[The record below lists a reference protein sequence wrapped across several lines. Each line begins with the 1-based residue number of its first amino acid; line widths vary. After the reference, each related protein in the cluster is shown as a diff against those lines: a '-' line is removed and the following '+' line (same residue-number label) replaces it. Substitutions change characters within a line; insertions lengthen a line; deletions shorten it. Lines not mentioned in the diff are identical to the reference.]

1 MLIKKGYK
9 ISKNYFLFIL
19 CFLFIIISSLTVSG
33 QGLKPD
39 VIVWGSAS
47 LGSRGYVSM
56 EAFSSTLNKLTDL
69 KNSSISTGGGA
80 ENLALIDQGEIQI
93 GQGMRLDLYNAYRGI
108 EPYDHKIDFVQ
119 VFSYSVAGMTIGV
132 LPDSGIETI
141 KDLAGKRL
149 AVGPASGGAVPIIK
163 AILKEYGILDDVS
176 LAYMGWSEA
185 PDALNA
191 GQVDASGIW
200 ISGESIPHTGFQK
213 LAMIREF
220 KLLDMDRDKLENI
233 AKGNEGFSVGKVE
246 KEAFYFL
253 TEDKLC
259 AGSSSILVADPNLD
273 EEIVY
278 EIVKTLF
285 ENEEDVRS
293 IDPQSLGEFYLERA
307 LDNIIAD
314 YPFHPGAVR
323 YFKEVGIWSDDLLV
337 YKYE

>member
-1 MLIKKGYK
+1 MKKLR
-9 ISKNYFLFIL
+9 IVTLL
-19 CFLFIIISSLTVSG
+19 IIILFTIGLLVVSG
-33 QGLKPD
+33 QGLKPN

-47 LGSRGYVSM
+47 LGSRGYVCM

-108 EPYDHKIDFVQ
+108 ESYDHKIDFVQ

-163 AILKEYGILDDVS
+163 ALLKEYGILDDVN
-176 LAYMGWSEA
+176 LVYTGWSEA

-233 AKGNEGFSVGKVE
+233 AKGNEGFSVGKVD
-246 KEAFYFL
+246 KKAFDFL

>member
-1 MLIKKGYK
+1 MKKLR
-9 ISKNYFLFIL
+9 IVTLL
-19 CFLFIIISSLTVSG
+19 IIILFTIGLLVVSG
-33 QGLKPD
+33 QGLKPN

-47 LGSRGYVSM
+47 LGSRGYVCM

-108 EPYDHKIDFVQ
+108 ESYDHKIDFVQ

-163 AILKEYGILDDVS
+163 ALLKEYGILDDVN
-176 LAYMGWSEA
+176 LVYTGWSEA

-233 AKGNEGFSVGKVE
+233 AKGNEGFSVGKVD
-246 KEAFYFL
+246 KKAFDFL

-293 IDPQSLGEFYLERA
+293 IDPQSLGEFYLERSF
-307 LDNIIAD
+307 
-314 YPFHPGAVR
+314 YYRCSV
-323 YFKEVGIWSDDLLV
+323 
-337 YKYE
+337 